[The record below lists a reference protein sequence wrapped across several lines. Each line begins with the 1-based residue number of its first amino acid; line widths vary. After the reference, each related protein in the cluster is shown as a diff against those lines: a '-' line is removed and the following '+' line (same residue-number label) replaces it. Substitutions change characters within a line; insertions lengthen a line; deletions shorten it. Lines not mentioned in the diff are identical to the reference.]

1 LNLHK
6 RAGANKILF
15 GSDGPWMHPGLELG
29 KIFALHPDESSL
41 NKMLSRNFLKLIR
54 NVQQKKL
61 SYA

>member
-1 LNLHK
+1 
-6 RAGANKILF
+6 
-15 GSDGPWMHPGLELG
+15 MHPGLELG